1 MENVNAIIGCRKFP
15 NFRFS
20 FSSCG
25 LFLNVLRFYKSKQ
38 IDVHVSSKLKSYLEK
53 LYHVF
58 GVKNDNFENN
68 QIIYSELTLFSIEHL
83 ILPTKIFTTKTK

>member
-15 NFRFS
+15 NFRFLVPVVY
-20 FSSCG
+20 FS
-25 LFLNVLRFYKSKQ
+25 NVLRFYKSKQ
-38 IDVHVSSKLKSYLEK
+38 IDVHVSSKLKSYLVEK

-68 QIIYSELTLFSIEHL
+68 QIIYPKLTLFSSEHL
-83 ILPTKIFTTKTK
+83 ILPIKTFTTETK